1 MEGNAKFL
9 NRQEALVLQ
18 IYTDSLM
25 TSWASEGENEVSG
38 RAGLNALLILLGC
51 ISVSTVLMAESLEEI
66 YFETRNKY
74 IQQFEKSENYSLEDS
89 VLADLDEK
97 LKVIIGPVNI
107 EGFPK
112 PGRINL
118 ETLHKDF
125 GFGHADGLRFDSDSE
140 YLFVTTNSILKR
152 FLNEKPNLPK
162 DLTSLSK
169 TEDFY
174 RYAFFLDSRVALY
187 AVIPVKCTN
196 EESLVYAFLGLSYQD
211 IGPFIPEYL
220 YVFVSS
226 GNRILLVMS
235 PIETEI
241 SEIPQCRNEWDKY
254 AKISSEELQVY
265 LASQLENEKA
275 FEDHVRY
282 EKQGFEAYHRCY
294 ERESKNQP
302 FFISLKEQ
310 AQSIVD
316 RLLKE

>member
-1 MEGNAKFL
+1 LKN
-9 NRQEALVLQ
+9 
-18 IYTDSLM
+18 DSYLHNQRL
-25 TSWASEGENEVSG
+25 ASEGENGVSD
-38 RAGLNALLILLGC
+38 RAGFTALLILLGC
-51 ISVSTVLMAESLEEI
+51 ISVSTILMAESLEEI

-74 IQQFEKSENYSLEDS
+74 IQQFEKSENYVLEDS

-112 PGRINL
+112 QGRINL

-125 GFGHADGLRFDSDSE
+125 GFGYVDGLWFDSDPE
-140 YLFVTTNSILKR
+140 YLFVTTNSVLKR
-152 FLNEKPNLPK
+152 FLDEKPNLPK

-169 TEDFY
+169 TENFY
-174 RYAFFLDSRVALY
+174 RYAFDLGSRVTRY

-196 EESLVYAFLGLSYQD
+196 EECLAYAFLGLSAQD
-211 IGPFIPEYL
+211 IGPFMPEYL

-235 PIETEI
+235 PVETEI

-254 AKISSEELQVY
+254 ARISSEALQVY
-265 LASQLENEKA
+265 RASQLENEEA
-275 FEDHVRY
+275 FEDHARY
-282 EKQGFEAYHRCY
+282 EEQGFEAYHRCY
-294 ERESKNQP
+294 GRESKNQP
-302 FFISLKEQ
+302 FFIPLKEQ